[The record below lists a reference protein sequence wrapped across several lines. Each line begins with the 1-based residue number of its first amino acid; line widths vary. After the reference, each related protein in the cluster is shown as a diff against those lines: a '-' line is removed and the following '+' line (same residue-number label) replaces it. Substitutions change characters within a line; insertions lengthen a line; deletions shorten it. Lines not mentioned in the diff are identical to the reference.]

1 MRKKKRKLKQ
11 VAGKVGRGAFFSL
24 KPLERQRW
32 GKVNLMRK
40 AIAKM
45 DLRENCCMYFFKM
58 GLPPGYEDY
67 KTQVLESSVQK
78 VLGYL
83 SLT

>member
-1 MRKKKRKLKQ
+1 MWKEGL
-11 VAGKVGRGAFFSL
+11 FFSL

-45 DLRENCCMYFFKM
+45 DLREGCSMYFFKM
-58 GLPPGYEDY
+58 GLPPGYKDY
-67 KTQVLESSVQK
+67 KTQVLKSSVQK